1 MNPSPLELL
10 TAYLQSRYRLGER
23 DLALSPRAVSALRAF
38 RRPGAGAA
46 PAAKSPSP
54 SPVAASKIPVAAARP
69 SGGTARIAA
78 PGRVQTPEAAPAV
91 RLDVPPGDKATRLAF
106 IAEAVRQDAQCRI
119 LFQRCKNMVFGV
131 GTPDASILFVG
142 EAPGEEED
150 EQGEPFVGR
159 AGQLLTKMIQAMGLQ
174 RSGVYIANVCKFRPD
189 MPVGATG
196 NRKPTSA
203 EMNACLPYLRAQIG
217 VIAPRVIVALGATA
231 VEGLFSLPKASIM
244 SIRGT
249 WKEWEG
255 IPVMP
260 TLHPAYLL
268 RNESVAEKRKVWEDL
283 LQVMEKTGLPISEKQ
298 RNFFSKKP

>member
-1 MNPSPLELL
+1 MNHSPLQLL
-10 TAYLQSRYRLGER
+10 TDYLQSRYRLGER
-23 DLALSPRAVSALRAF
+23 ELALSPRAVSALRSF
-38 RRPGAGAA
+38 RRPGAGAS
-46 PAAKSPSP
+46 PAVKSPGP
-54 SPVAASKIPVAAARP
+54 SPVADSKPSVAAARP
-69 SGGTARIAA
+69 AGGPARITA
-78 PGRVQTPEAAPAV
+78 PGRVQSPEAAPAV
-91 RLDVPPGDKATRLAF
+91 RLEIPPGDKPSRLAF
-106 IAEAVRQDAQCRI
+106 IAEAVRQDAQCRM

-131 GTPDASILFVG
+131 GNPDASILFVG

-159 AGQLLTKMIQAMGLQ
+159 AGQLLTKMIQTMGLQ
-174 RSGVYIANVCKFRPD
+174 RSGVYIANICKFRPD

-217 VIAPRVIVALGATA
+217 VIGPRVIVALGATA

-268 RNESVAEKRKVWEDL
+268 RNESIAEKRKVWEDL

-298 RNFFSKKP
+298 RNFFTKKP

>member
-1 MNPSPLELL
+1 MNHSPLELL
-10 TAYLQSRYRLGER
+10 TSYLQSRYRLGER
-23 DLALSPRAVSALRAF
+23 DLALSPRAVSALRGF
-38 RRPGAGAA
+38 RRPGAGTS
-46 PAAKSPSP
+46 PAAKSPDASP
-54 SPVAASKIPVAAARP
+54 AAAPKPSAPGVRP
-69 SGGTARIAA
+69 PGGPTRIAT
-78 PGRVQTPEAAPAV
+78 PGRVQTPAAPPAV
-91 RLDVPPGDKATRLAF
+91 RLEVPPGDKASRLAF

-131 GTPDASILFVG
+131 GSPDASILFVG

-159 AGQLLTKMIQAMGLQ
+159 AGQLLTKMIQTMGLQ

-203 EMNACLPYLRAQIG
+203 EMTACLPYLRAQIE
-217 VIAPRVIVALGATA
+217 VIGPRVIVALGATA

-268 RNESVAEKRKVWEDL
+268 RNESIAEKRKVWEDL